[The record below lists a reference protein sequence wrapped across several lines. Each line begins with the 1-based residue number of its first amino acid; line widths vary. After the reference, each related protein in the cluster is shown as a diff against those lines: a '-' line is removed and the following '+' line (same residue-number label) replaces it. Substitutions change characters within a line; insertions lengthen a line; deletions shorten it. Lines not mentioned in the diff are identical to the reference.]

1 MYCLEHNGRINLIH
15 VSVVIVSS
23 SVFRFSLVLSSIS
36 VIFSGFDSFRGT

>member
-1 MYCLEHNGRINLIH
+1 MYCLEHNSRINLIH

-36 VIFSGFDSFRGT
+36 VILSGFDSFNGT